1 MRTLA
6 LVLIAALLASPA
18 SAPGAQTVAYLA
30 PRADAAVDGTGSG
43 EAPSDVEAPI
53 DLRRGVLGNEA
64 TDRGVPSPAG
74 VPRDQRA
81 K

>member
-1 MRTLA
+1 MRTVA
-6 LVLIAALLASPA
+6 FVLLAALLASPG
-18 SAPGAQTVAYLA
+18 SAPSAQTVAYLA

-53 DLRRGVLGNEA
+53 DWRRGVLGNEA